1 MSNKCIFYLTP
12 EQEKIMKP
20 LFDELNA
27 AFASDQRC
35 DIRDK
40 GRVVIAQV
48 FQGFE
53 GPAWATCK
61 VLDRPT
67 SYRLWFALKALE
79 QNELDEAAKA
89 KV

>member
-1 MSNKCIFYLTP
+1 MSDKCIFCLTP

-27 AFASDQRC
+27 AVASDQRC
-35 DIRDK
+35 DIRYK
-40 GRVVIAQV
+40 GRVIIAQV

-53 GPAWATCK
+53 GSAWATCK
-61 VLDRPT
+61 VLDSPT